1 MKIQFL
7 KEWVRTFFFIFG
19 ILQLLLAVS
28 AYLWDG
34 ATYIP
39 ARAMYLY
46 EVARMLFVSAI
57 LTTCYFVITSDPVAS
72 RRSLILRLVGCSIPF
87 ALVSWILSSTFGFH
101 DKLLGILVDT
111 FYEPLIPTKTRIMIE
126 HISSF
131 VSIII
136 YFGILLLIALRQHK
150 QSKLYNAALDA
161 YKNADE

>member
-7 KEWVRTFFFIFG
+7 KEWARTFFFIFG
-19 ILQLLLAVS
+19 ILQMVLAVS
-28 AYLWDG
+28 TYLWNSF
-34 ATYIP
+34 IV
-39 ARAMYLY
+39 LY
-46 EVARMLFVSAI
+46 DVVLMLFVSAI

-87 ALVSWILSSTFGFH
+87 AVVAYILSFTFGFF
-101 DKLLGILVDT
+101 DLLIDNLDV
-111 FYEPLIPTKTRIMIE
+111 FYEPLIPTKTRIMIG

-150 QSKLYNAALDA
+150 QRKHYNDALDA
-161 YKNADE
+161 YKKEST

>member
-28 AYLWDG
+28 TYLWNSF
-34 ATYIP
+34 IV
-39 ARAMYLY
+39 LY
-46 EVARMLFVSAI
+46 DVVLMLFVSAI

-87 ALVSWILSSTFGFH
+87 AVVAYILSFTFGFH
-101 DKLLGILVDT
+101 DKLLEILVDT
-111 FYEPLIPTKTRIMIE
+111 FYEPLIPTKIRIMIE

>member
-28 AYLWDG
+28 TYLWNSF
-34 ATYIP
+34 IV
-39 ARAMYLY
+39 LY
-46 EVARMLFVSAI
+46 DVVLMLFVSAI

-87 ALVSWILSSTFGFH
+87 AVVAYILSFTFGFH

>member
-39 ARAMYLY
+39 ARAMHLY
-46 EVARMLFVSAI
+46 DVVLMLFVSAI

-87 ALVSWILSSTFGFH
+87 AVVAYILSFTFGFH
-101 DKLLGILVDT
+101 DKLIANLDI
-111 FYEPLIPTKTRIMIE
+111 FYQPLIPTKTRIMIG

-150 QSKLYNAALDA
+150 QRKHYNDALDA
-161 YKNADE
+161 YKNAEE